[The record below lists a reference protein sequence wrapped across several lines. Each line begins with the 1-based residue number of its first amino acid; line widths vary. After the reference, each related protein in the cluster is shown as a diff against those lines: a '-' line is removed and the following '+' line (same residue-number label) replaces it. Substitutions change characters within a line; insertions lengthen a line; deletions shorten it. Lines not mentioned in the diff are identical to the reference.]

1 MVGRFSNIWNR
12 IFNFVRL
19 RYLGS
24 LVLVLADGDEVGFS
38 QSINREFERSYIYR
52 SLFFVEFDDID
63 IENERRDI
71 VGVFGG
77 VVVFLF

>member
-1 MVGRFSNIWNR
+1 MVGRLSNIWNC

-19 RYLGS
+19 CYFGL
-24 LVLVLADGDEVGFS
+24 LVLVLVDGDEVVFS
-38 QSINREFERSYIYR
+38 QSISREFERNYIYR

-63 IENERRDI
+63 IENERRDM